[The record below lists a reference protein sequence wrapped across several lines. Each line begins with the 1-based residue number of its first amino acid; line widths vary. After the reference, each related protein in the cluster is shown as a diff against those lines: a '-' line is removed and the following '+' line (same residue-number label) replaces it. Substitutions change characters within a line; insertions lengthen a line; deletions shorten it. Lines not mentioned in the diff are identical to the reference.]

1 MAYAPR
7 TAKGPIETPEPTPK
21 MVEMA
26 AKQTIVEE
34 IVLNAY
40 FKFSQTASVTI
51 EATRR
56 GQLDPF
62 AWTPGEK

>member
-1 MAYAPR
+1 
-7 TAKGPIETPEPTPK
+7 

>member
-1 MAYAPR
+1 
-7 TAKGPIETPEPTPK
+7 

-34 IVLNAY
+34 MVLNAY

-51 EATRR
+51 EATQR

-62 AWTPGEK
+62 ACTPGEK